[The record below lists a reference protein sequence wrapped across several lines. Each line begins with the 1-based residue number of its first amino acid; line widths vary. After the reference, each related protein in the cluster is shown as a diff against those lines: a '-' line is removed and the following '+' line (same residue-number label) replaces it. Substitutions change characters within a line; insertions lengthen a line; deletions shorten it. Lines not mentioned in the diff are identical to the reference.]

1 LRSRKRYASGGYGQ
15 FFLVCLSHETM
26 ENYYNTNFQLLQHY
40 SYSLTELEGMI
51 PWEREVYITMLVQY
65 LKEEKQ
71 RQEQT
76 ARGS

>member
-1 LRSRKRYASGGYGQ
+1 
-15 FFLVCLSHETM
+15 M

-40 SYSLTELEGMI
+40 SYSLSELEGMI